1 MQQHEGTASDVAIS
15 LEDPSREGFCPYV
28 VGSQIRIAPPTGICN
43 PLNHVFP
50 LATCQARRTARARPD
65 EESGTRVGRSGG
77 RRSEASVSRPPPPP
91 QTLAPLLACGRRTF
105 A

>member
-1 MQQHEGTASDVAIS
+1 MTGVAPPYLLLQLARPLTRCVQQHEGTASDVAIS

-50 LATCQARRTARARPD
+50 LATCQARRTAQLREVRAAARLRC
-65 EESGTRVGRSGG
+65 T
-77 RRSEASVSRPPPPP
+77 
-91 QTLAPLLACGRRTF
+91 
-105 A
+105 